1 MEHNSNIFLFILKV
15 TDRSMSVG
23 AIIVTMLLLVIIIHG
38 VMCSLTI
45 SMSYM
50 SLKIFWK

>member
-1 MEHNSNIFLFILKV
+1 
-15 TDRSMSVG
+15 MSVG
-23 AIIVTMLLLVIIIHG
+23 AIIVTMLLLVIIIHSLMIHRA
-38 VMCSLTI
+38 MCSLAI